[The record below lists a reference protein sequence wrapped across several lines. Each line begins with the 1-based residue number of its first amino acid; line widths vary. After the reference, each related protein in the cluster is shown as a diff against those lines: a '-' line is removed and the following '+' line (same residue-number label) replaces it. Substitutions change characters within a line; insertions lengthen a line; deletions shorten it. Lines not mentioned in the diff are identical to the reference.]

1 MKTTRRKFL
10 KAVGAGAA
18 WIALTTTLGCEPPM
32 RSRAT
37 GSPER
42 PKRAQTGRPPPTQQ
56 EQTRSFRSRPDLS
69 PPSIDVVTQAHDTA
83 PGYIF
88 VAAKNGPEEY
98 SPAQDGPLIL
108 DNSGEPVWFRPL
120 QNEDEDTMDFKVQ
133 DYRGEPVLTWWEG
146 VHTGYGRGEYVIAD
160 SSYREISRVRAG
172 NGYEGDHHEFLIS
185 PQQTALLDIYGKVY
199 NVDLSPVGGPRNGAV
214 LDGIVQ
220 EVDIETGEVLFEW
233 HSVEHVGLDEAYAE
247 PPMNSKWPFDYFHI
261 NSIDIDHDSN
271 LLVSA
276 RRTSAIYKIDRI
288 TGEVIWRLGGKKS
301 DFEMRPGTRTAYQHD
316 ARRQL
321 DGTITIFDNGD
332 SNVDDQSYGLV
343 LKLDMEKMRAVRV
356 RKYAHPDKVLSE
368 TQGNVQVLPD
378 GNVFIGWGSEPVLS
392 EFASDGELLF
402 SANFPPEAE
411 SYRAFRFPW
420 SGQPDDDPAVAA
432 ESGPDGE
439 VTLYASWNGA
449 TEVATWQVL
458 AGPNPEELEAVAS
471 VPRKGFETAITV
483 DVSEAYVGVR
493 AKNGSGRVLGSSKV
507 VEPRD

>member
-1 MKTTRRKFL
+1 
-10 KAVGAGAA
+10 
-18 WIALTTTLGCEPPM
+18 
-32 RSRAT
+32 
-37 GSPER
+37 
-42 PKRAQTGRPPPTQQ
+42 
-56 EQTRSFRSRPDLS
+56 
-69 PPSIDVVTQAHDTA
+69 
-83 PGYIF
+83 
-88 VAAKNGPEEY
+88 
-98 SPAQDGPLIL
+98 
-108 DNSGEPVWFRPL
+108 
-120 QNEDEDTMDFKVQ
+120 
-133 DYRGEPVLTWWEG
+133 
-146 VHTGYGRGEYVIAD
+146 
-160 SSYREISRVRAG
+160 
-172 NGYEGDHHEFLIS
+172 
-185 PQQTALLDIYGKVY
+185 
-199 NVDLSPVGGPRNGAV
+199 
-214 LDGIVQ
+214 
-220 EVDIETGEVLFEW
+220 
-233 HSVEHVGLDEAYAE
+233 
-247 PPMNSKWPFDYFHI
+247 
-261 NSIDIDHDSN
+261 
-271 LLVSA
+271 
-276 RRTSAIYKIDRI
+276 
-288 TGEVIWRLGGKKS
+288 
-301 DFEMRPGTRTAYQHD
+301 MRPGTRTAYQHD

-321 DGTITIFDNGD
+321 DGTVTIFDNGN